1 MARPIKL
8 GLDYFPMDTNVLKN
22 IKIRR
27 LMKKYESSGVLLY
40 FGLLGDIYGNSY
52 YIQIN

>member
-22 IKIRR
+22 IKNQAVNEKI
-27 LMKKYESSGVLLY
+27 
-40 FGLLGDIYGNSY
+40 
-52 YIQIN
+52 

>member
-27 LMKKYESSGVLLY
+27 LMKK
-40 FGLLGDIYGNSY
+40 I
-52 YIQIN
+52 